1 MRATKNVQLPANVL
15 HEEMVA
21 GAIDAVGCSRTVGYR
36 VVGGDARLGTV
47 VYELEGPANS
57 VHLVY
62 SYGAQN
68 RLW

>member
-15 HEEMVA
+15 HEEIVRNA
-21 GAIDAVGCSRTVGYR
+21 VHAVGHHRTVGYR

-47 VYELEGPANS
+47 VYELEGPRNH

-62 SYGAQN
+62 TYGVEN